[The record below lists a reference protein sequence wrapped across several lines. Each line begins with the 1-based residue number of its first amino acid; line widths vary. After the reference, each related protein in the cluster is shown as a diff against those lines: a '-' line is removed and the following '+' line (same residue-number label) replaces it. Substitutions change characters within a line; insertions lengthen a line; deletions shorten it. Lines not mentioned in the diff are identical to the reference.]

1 MERKKNNFGKRMVAY
16 LLAVLMCICILP
28 ISVSAASKI
37 DIGKDV
43 SLKVIYE
50 DGSRKLSDVSFSLYR
65 VAEVNENAKCRLTGD
80 FKKYEDTVSLKNLDA
95 AGWKNTALT
104 LKGYVQRDNVPATR
118 TAKTNASGEFSLEN
132 LETGMY
138 LVIGDRTE
146 VGNYIYTAEPILLF
160 LPGRDAVSDEWNYD
174 VSVHAKYDRDHSG
187 GGGGKDDDDT
197 SYKVLKVWK
206 DEGHKKERPNKITVQ
221 LLRDGKVYDK
231 VDLTEKNNWRH
242 TWKDLSDKYEWMVVE
257 KEEDNYTVSV
267 SKEGTTFVMT
277 NTYDNPP
284 GENPPGEN
292 PPGENPPGEDPPDED
307 EEDEMVLGDIDEIIP
322 KTEEILPKT
331 GALWWPVPVL
341 ACGGLILIMAGCF
354 LKRRQMNEE
363 E

>member
-231 VDLTEKNNWRH
+231 VDLTEKNNWRY
-242 TWKDLSDKYEWMVVE
+242 TWKNLSDKYDWMVVE

-277 NTYDNPP
+277 NTYD
-284 GENPPGEN
+284 N

>member
-16 LLAVLMCICILP
+16 LLAVLMCISIVP
-28 ISVSAASKI
+28 VSASALSKI
-37 DIGKDV
+37 DIGRDV
-43 SLKVIYE
+43 SLKVIYK
-50 DGSRKLSDVSFSLYR
+50 DGSRELSDVSFSLYR
-65 VAEVNENAKCRLTGD
+65 VAEVTENAKCRLTGD

-104 LKGYVQRDNVPATR
+104 LKGYVQRDNLSATR
-118 TAKTNASGEFSLEN
+118 IAKTDATGAFVLSN
-132 LETGMY
+132 LETGLY
-138 LVIGDRTE
+138 LMLGDRTVIGD
-146 VGNYIYTAEPILLF
+146 YIYTTEPVLLF
-160 LPGRDAVSDEWNYD
+160 LPGRDAVSGEWNYD
-174 VSVHAKYDRDHSG
+174 VSVHVKYDRDHSG
-187 GGGGKDDDDT
+187 GGGGGKEDDEK

-231 VDLTEKNNWRH
+231 VDLTEKNNWRY
-242 TWKDLSDKYEWMVVE
+242 TWKNLSDKYEWMVVE

-277 NTYDNPP
+277 NTYDEEEPSPP

-292 PPGENPPGEDPPDED
+292 PPGEEPPDE
-307 EEDEMVLGDIDEIIP
+307 EEEIVLGDIDEIIP
-322 KTEEILPKT
+322 KTEKVLPKT

-354 LKRRQMNEE
+354 IKRRQMNEE

>member
-80 FKKYEDTVSLKNLDA
+80 FKKYEDAVSLKNLDA
-95 AGWKNTALT
+95 AGWKDTALT

-160 LPGRDAVSDEWNYD
+160 LPGQDKVSGEWQYD
-174 VSVHAKYDRDHSG
+174 VTVHVKYDRDHSG
-187 GGGGKDDDDT
+187 GGGGGKEDKEK

-292 PPGENPPGEDPPDED
+292 PPGEDPPDED